1 MQKARKRAALRSEIM
16 EEARSVS
23 QVNLYIKNM
32 FARENALNNVLVKG
46 EVSNCKYHSSGHI
59 YFTIKDSLSQ
69 LSCVM
74 FASMRQGLLF
84 KMEEG
89 SGVIVQ
95 GSISVYERDG
105 KYQLYARKIIRD
117 GGGRLYEE
125 YEKMKKRLLAEGLFD
140 ADRKKKIPLYAKSIG
155 VVTAPEGAVIHDI
168 CNVAARRNPYVQIYL
183 YPAKVQGEGAEDT
196 IIRGIKYFEKTNVDT
211 IITGRGGGSIE
222 DLWAFNSE
230 KLARVIYECTKPVI
244 SAVGHETDTTIADF
258 VADLRAPTPSAAA
271 ELAVYPYREVE
282 TALREAAY
290 SLKWQINN
298 ILNIKKLKSRQYQAL
313 LKHLSPQDIIRQR
326 RLYIADFEDRLS
338 AIMEQKFLAAR
349 HQLEL
354 YVEELKGLSP
364 LYKLKSGY
372 SYVTDKEGNNIK
384 SASGIKEGQE
394 LVLYM
399 QDGRADVTVNKC
411 YKKGMVNYGSKEDD
425 T

>member
-1 MQKARKRAALRSEIM
+1 M

-23 QVNLYIKNM
+23 QVNFYIKNM
-32 FARENALNNVLVKG
+32 FTREYALNNILVRG
-46 EVSNCKYHSSGHI
+46 EVSGCKYHSSGHI
-59 YFTIKDSLSQ
+59 YFTINDSSSQ

-74 FASMRQGLLF
+74 FASMRSGLGF

-95 GSISVYERDG
+95 GSINVYERDG
-105 KYQLYARKIIRD
+105 RYQLYARKIIRD

-125 YEKMKKRLLAEGLFD
+125 YEKMKKRLLEEGLFD
-140 ADRKKKIPLYAKSIG
+140 ADRKKKIPAYARSIG
-155 VVTAPEGAVIHDI
+155 VVTAPDGAVIHDI

-183 YPAKVQGEGAEDT
+183 YPAKVQGNGAEDT
-196 IIRGIKYFEKTNVDT
+196 VIKGIRYFAKTDVDT
-211 IITGRGGGSIE
+211 IIIGRGGGSIE

-230 KLARVIYECTKPVI
+230 KLAREIYVCNKPVI
-244 SAVGHETDTTIADF
+244 SAVGHETDTTIADLA
-258 VADLRAPTPSAAA
+258 ADLRAPTPSAAA
-271 ELAVYPYREVE
+271 ELAVYPYMEVE
-282 TALREAAY
+282 AALREAAY

-298 ILNIKKLKSRQYQAL
+298 ILKIKKLKLEQYHTV
-313 LKHLSPQDIIRQR
+313 LKHLSPQDILGQK
-326 RLYIADFEDRLS
+326 RLYVAECGDKLLS
-338 AIMEQKFLAAR
+338 VLQQKVVAAR

-372 SYVTDKEGNNIK
+372 SYVTDREGNNLR
-384 SASGIKEGQE
+384 SARDIKEGQE
-394 LVLYM
+394 LVMHL
-399 QDGRADVTVNKC
+399 QDGQVFATADRCIVNK
-411 YKKGMVNYGSKEDD
+411 